1 MSRLYHSEEGRV
13 MPSLCEELST
23 FRRARKHLGLPATGA
38 PAQLW
43 ILARS
48 HPENGAPLHV
58 RLNGADVADVVSQKP
73 GAYQWE
79 CVDVPPEALREGTN
93 TVELWTDTT
102 GFTGWSLALEAG
114 HPVPASEL
122 SDDGGDTWRGAAM
135 GYLNAVLA
143 EYVVR
148 IRLGEGEDDA
158 PGPVVWEDRSHPRVA
173 SLRARLPEAATG
185 DAPVLERVRALAS
198 WLASTWEHTG
208 SNRAESYAPW
218 DAETL
223 LAWGAAQVGH
233 NGKRPIAMCVHYAA
247 ALTSAAQA
255 VGIAAR
261 CAVLIEAPNG
271 GAGHFVT
278 EIWEPDLGRWVV
290 VDPNADALFVKD
302 GVPMTMSEIQAA
314 GTGIGRHIDY
324 GPGSAFQKSFP
335 HIVEFCRDNLEK
347 GLCFGHRSVWHRADL
362 LSTPWLSPPGHG
374 SLAYCETGLVW
385 ERRDLDRGFGMFPT
399 FGDAAWFDAP
409 PAGWE

>member
-158 PGPVVWEDRSHPRVA
+158 PGPVV
-173 SLRARLPEAATG
+173 
-185 DAPVLERVRALAS
+185 
-198 WLASTWEHTG
+198 
-208 SNRAESYAPW
+208 
-218 DAETL
+218 
-223 LAWGAAQVGH
+223 
-233 NGKRPIAMCVHYAA
+233 
-247 ALTSAAQA
+247 
-255 VGIAAR
+255 
-261 CAVLIEAPNG
+261 
-271 GAGHFVT
+271 
-278 EIWEPDLGRWVV
+278 
-290 VDPNADALFVKD
+290 
-302 GVPMTMSEIQAA
+302 
-314 GTGIGRHIDY
+314 
-324 GPGSAFQKSFP
+324 
-335 HIVEFCRDNLEK
+335 
-347 GLCFGHRSVWHRADL
+347 
-362 LSTPWLSPPGHG
+362 
-374 SLAYCETGLVW
+374 
-385 ERRDLDRGFGMFPT
+385 
-399 FGDAAWFDAP
+399 
-409 PAGWE
+409 